1 MMTLPAALAAKIK
14 SNDLRGIKPIILMY
28 RNKWDAQTNAYAP
41 ETTPIDITEQVIKCG
56 TLSTKLDVGE
66 INEYTASNVTL
77 TLSDPH
83 NHFVEGTPESYF
95 PDDYQIYGSRIELYA
110 GTDTNNMTPL
120 FYGVIRSLPNHKPE
134 EYQLDISVVSALE
147 LLDDVEAKDFSTPY
161 TGEKLT
167 LDHRDDGAG
176 PVYRTA
182 NTGVGGFNAV
192 YANGSVLAE
201 GVDYEV
207 SQLGEYLKPALV
219 EIINEAFYSA
229 TITADY
235 YCWRRNLTVEEIMGG
250 LLDVSKWPKDKRNI
264 QPAIWTSLVRQTIYP
279 SVRMA
284 IGYYQ
289 SGANTYTANW
299 LNTLSGTSWAD
310 TSARNENTYIRQN
323 IMPKNWETEFTLR
336 FDNLTG
342 FGAGYHASYAIGN
355 TPTANTYY
363 RLSNSLVIVGLRR
376 DSIEGYRALQI
387 GVGFATNGN
396 LGYQF
401 RSNIYPSLNS
411 IDVKCR
417 IRKIGAKWSV
427 YFGDDIVAAF
437 EQDIVVTHDSMYGSN
452 IQQINNIGQVWRVLD
467 DEGNIVSTDISAP
480 SILSSM
486 QELGDDGGY
495 WGAISANLEGANSQ
509 VQAEVFVSSDGQNF
523 VSAGNYDLGNDIGRG
538 EQYLYFTICLTSYPP
553 TDSII
558 SNVVLFKYISGLD
571 IDYVNLSGQTVLEVI
586 EDLALITGYEFGI
599 DRKGIFFFR
608 PRQTSTQ
615 PIATLDKFELV
626 KIDTVTR
633 NFNELATKLTLT
645 FAAAPLEFYANT
657 GARPTPV
664 DKYGIID
671 KEIDKP
677 QLINYDNPELAQA
690 IGPQLL
696 AIYSELPNII
706 TCTGK
711 LNLALELGDI
721 VNLKREMPL
730 TINPEASDYTKY
742 EGLNTF
748 YRACKI
754 TGLNYDFTK
763 RQVKYTLRDVSNDN
777 NAPVRDYYEYQTTF
791 PTPLDYKE

>member
-1 MMTLPAALAAKIK
+1 MMTLPAALAAKLK
-14 SNDLRGIKPIILMY
+14 SNDLRGIKPIVLMY

-77 TLSDPH
+77 TLSDPQ

-95 PDDYQIYGSRIELYA
+95 PDDYQIYGTRIELYA

-134 EYQLDISVVSALE
+134 DYQLDISVVSALE

-167 LDHRDDGAG
+167 LDHRDDDAG

-192 YANGSVLAE
+192 YANGTKIVE

-207 SQLGEYLKPALV
+207 SQLSEYTLPALV
-219 EIINEAFYSA
+219 EITNKSYFSS

-235 YCWRRNLTVEEIMGG
+235 YVWKKNLAVEEIVKGVLELAG
-250 LLDVSKWPKDKRNI
+250 YNNNTNI
-264 QPAIWTSLVRQTIYP
+264 SAVAWSTAVRSLI
-279 SVRMA
+279 SVYSPRMS
-284 IGYYQ
+284 IGYYFDNDKFVCVWPRTLNGWDTIINDFVFRRPCIFPENLEISMSFFYAGNGGPL
-289 SGANTYTANW
+289 SGYSISDKPSNVADRSLYSLVNSYTGPGYSYIAEVRKSIAGGEAQVIGSYNTGSDRYVPNSPWKIIKKGNLYSFYYDGHLVASDTANFEV
-299 LNTLSGTSWAD
+299 NYENFINYYDQNFGGKA
-310 TSARNENTYIRQN
+310 ARNRI
-323 IMPKNWETEFTLR
+323 
-336 FDNLTG
+336 DNVQYKILDEDGKEVTTVKTPCII
-342 FGAGYHASYAIGN
+342 SEILDKKTQSSPWLSVNAI
-355 TPTANTYY
+355 
-363 RLSNSLVIVGLRR
+363 L
-376 DSIEGYRALQI
+376 EGED
-387 GVGFATNGN
+387 
-396 LGYQF
+396 GYQYSLLCSS
-401 RSNIYPSLNS
+401 SNDGVNFSSL
-411 IDVKCR
+411 K
-417 IRKIGAKWSV
+417 
-427 YFGDDIVAAF
+427 
-437 EQDIVVTHDSMYGSN
+437 
-452 IQQINNIGQVWRVLD
+452 
-467 DEGNIVSTDISAP
+467 
-480 SILSSM
+480 
-486 QELGDDGGY
+486 
-495 WGAISANLEGANSQ
+495 
-509 VQAEVFVSSDGQNF
+509 EV
-523 VSAGNYDLGNDIGRG
+523 DLGADLGTNN
-538 EQYLYFTICLTSYPP
+538 QYLYFILKAKDAPQ
-553 TDSII
+553 
-558 SNVVLFKYISGLD
+558 LKFD
-571 IDYVNLSGQTVLEVI
+571 IRNLEVSFLSSEILLSLVNLTDQSVLEVI

-599 DRKGIFFFR
+599 DRNGIFFFR

-664 DKYGIID
+664 DKYGIIE

-730 TINPEASDYTKY
+730 TINPAASDYTKY

-763 RQVKYTLRDVSNDN
+763 RQIKYTLRDVSNNN
-777 NAPVRDYYEYQTTF
+777 NAPVRDYYEYQTIF

>member
-1 MMTLPAALAAKIK
+1 MMTLPAALAAKLK

-28 RNKWDAQTNAYAP
+28 RNKWDAQANTFVP

-83 NHFVEGTPESYF
+83 NHFVEGTPKSYF
-95 PDDYQIYGSRIELYA
+95 PDGYQIYGTRIELYA

-167 LDHRDDGAG
+167 LDHRDDDAG

-192 YANGSVLAE
+192 YANGSVLVE

-207 SQLGEYLKPALV
+207 SRLSENTLPALV
-219 EIINEAFYSA
+219 EITNKSYFSS

-235 YCWRRNLTVEEIMGG
+235 YVWKKNLAVEEIVKGVLELAGYQQDELDIQPVAWENAVRSSLTPNVIAALEYIKQEKSYIYKGSNVFWGNNGNYQRGFRQNILPENFDISFNMQIAQTG
-250 LLDVSKWPKDKRNI
+250 LLDVTTYMLGDVFEDASSFLSGGYDVNGIVMQGNINSCQVAIRRGGNILWSHEFYWSFGGDIIIQKRGNSI
-264 QPAIWTSLVRQTIYP
+264 TFVIGEETAAANVELEEIYGTVTEYIYYSRISSISNYNLTPTDNNGVSL
-279 SVRMA
+279 
-284 IGYYQ
+284 G
-289 SGANTYTANW
+289 
-299 LNTLSGTSWAD
+299 TLSAPGIITEPEIFS
-310 TSARNENTYIRQN
+310 NHI
-323 IMPKNWETEFTLR
+323 TEFR
-336 FDNLTG
+336 FLAELSNAETKYSLMYRVKNNDVWEQWKAIDMGVSVPKIADSVQFILSFTPPINSPTDITDITIEYLSSQLSLQIINLTDQ
-342 FGAGYHASYAIGN
+342 S
-355 TPTANTYY
+355 
-363 RLSNSLVIVGLRR
+363 
-376 DSIEGYRALQI
+376 
-387 GVGFATNGN
+387 
-396 LGYQF
+396 
-401 RSNIYPSLNS
+401 
-411 IDVKCR
+411 
-417 IRKIGAKWSV
+417 
-427 YFGDDIVAAF
+427 
-437 EQDIVVTHDSMYGSN
+437 
-452 IQQINNIGQVWRVLD
+452 
-467 DEGNIVSTDISAP
+467 
-480 SILSSM
+480 
-486 QELGDDGGY
+486 
-495 WGAISANLEGANSQ
+495 
-509 VQAEVFVSSDGQNF
+509 
-523 VSAGNYDLGNDIGRG
+523 
-538 EQYLYFTICLTSYPP
+538 
-553 TDSII
+553 
-558 SNVVLFKYISGLD
+558 
-571 IDYVNLSGQTVLEVI
+571 VLEVI

-599 DRKGIFFFR
+599 DRNGIFFFR

-664 DKYGIID
+664 DKYGVID

-763 RQVKYTLRDVSNDN
+763 RQIKYTLRDVSNDN
-777 NAPVRDYYEYQTTF
+777 NAPVKDYYEYQTIF

>member
-1 MMTLPAALAAKIK
+1 MMTLPAALAAKLK
-14 SNDLRGIKPIILMY
+14 SNDLRGIKPIVLMY
-28 RNKWDAQTNAYAP
+28 RNKWNAQTNAYAP
-41 ETTPIDITEQVIKCG
+41 ETTPIDITTQVIKCG

-77 TLSDPH
+77 TISDPK
-83 NHFVEGTPESYF
+83 NHFVEGTPKSYF
-95 PDDYQIYGSRIELYA
+95 PDGYQIYGSRIELYA
-110 GTDTNNMTPL
+110 GTDTSNMTPL

-147 LLDDVEAKDFSTPY
+147 ILDEVEAKDFSTPY
-161 TGEKLT
+161 TGETLT
-167 LDHRDDGAG
+167 LDHQDDDAG

-192 YANGSVLAE
+192 YANGSVLVE

-250 LLDVSKWPKDKRNI
+250 LLDVSKWPDDKRDI
-264 QPAIWTSLVRQTIYP
+264 QPVIWNSLVRQP
-279 SVRMA
+279 LSANVRFGL
-284 IGYYQ
+284 GYYQ
-289 SGANTYTANW
+289 NDEGEYISNW
-299 LNTLSGTSWAD
+299 LNVRDNTWAN
-310 TSARNENTYIRQN
+310 TTARDEAYYIRQN
-323 IMPKNWETEFTLR
+323 TFSENWETEFTLR
-336 FDNLTG
+336 FDDLSGNT
-342 FGAGYHASYAIGN
+342 FGWNASYGIGN
-355 TPTANTYY
+355 GFAPNHYSK
-363 RLSNSLVIVGLRR
+363 LLNGLVIWAHRQ
-376 DSIEGYRALQI
+376 DNSYPNALQVRV
-387 GVGFATNGN
+387 GVISGGSINS
-396 LGYQF
+396 Y
-401 RSNIYPSLNS
+401 IYASRLFYPVDHLE
-411 IDVKCR
+411 IAVK
-417 IRKIGAKWSV
+417 IRKFNERIYV
-427 YFGDDIVAAF
+427 YFGGALVAQIRASLSI
-437 EQDIVVTHDSMYGSN
+437 DRDVMYGSRN
-452 IQQINNIGQVWRVLD
+452 QRISNLGQVWRMLD
-467 DEGNIVSTDISAP
+467 SNGNAVSPDLSTP
-480 SILSSM
+480 SIISNVLG
-486 QELGDDGGY
+486 LGDEGGY
-495 WGAISANLEGANSQ
+495 WGAVSATLEGEGGQYQN
-509 VQAEVFVSSDGQNF
+509 EVFVSADGQNF
-523 VSAGNYDLGNDIGRG
+523 TSAGNFDIGSDIGRS
-538 EQYLYFTICLTSYPP
+538 ENYLYFALKISSPP
-553 TDSII
+553 PASFNI
-558 SNVVLFKYISGLD
+558 SNLIVFKYATGMVIYFINLD
-571 IDYVNLSGQTVLEVI
+571 GQTVLDVI
-586 EDLALITGYEFGI
+586 KDLALITGYEFGI
-599 DRKGIFFFR
+599 DRNNVFFFR

-615 PIATLDKFELV
+615 PVAVLDEPELV

-664 DKYGIID
+664 DKYGVIE

-763 RQVKYTLRDVSNDN
+763 RQIKYTLRDVSNAN
-777 NAPVRDYYEYQTTF
+777 NAPVKDYYEYQTIF

>member
-1 MMTLPAALAAKIK
+1 MITLPAALAAKLK
-14 SNDLRGIKPIILMY
+14 SNDLRGIKPIVLMY

-77 TLSDPH
+77 TISDPQ

-95 PDDYQIYGSRIELYA
+95 PDGYQIYGSRIELYA

-134 EYQLDISVVSALE
+134 KYQMDISVVSALE
-147 LLDDVEAKDFSTPY
+147 LLDDVEAKGFSTPY
-161 TGEKLT
+161 TGETLT
-167 LDHRDDGAG
+167 LDHQDADAG

-192 YANGSVLAE
+192 YANGTKLVE
-201 GVDYEV
+201 GVDYKV
-207 SQLGEYLKPALV
+207 KQLSENTSPALV
-219 EIINEAFYSA
+219 EIEQEIYYTA

-235 YCWRRNLTVEEIMGG
+235 FSWKKDLAVEQIVKGLVGLAGYERNTDIRPV
-250 LLDVSKWPKDKRNI
+250 VWNS
-264 QPAIWTSLVRQTIYP
+264 
-279 SVRMA
+279 SVRSFINVSSLKMA
-284 IGYYQ
+284 IGYYYNE
-289 SGANTYTANW
+289 GTLVCVWPRT
-299 LNTLSGTSWAD
+299 LNSWDTIINDGSFARPCIFPENLEISMSFYYAGNGGNLSGYTFSDSPSATEGRNAYVLYNSYTGPGNNYIAQVFKISNGTRETIGTYD
-310 TSARNENTYIRQN
+310 TGNGLYVPNSPWKIIKKGSLYSFYYDGHLVASDTAIFEPQYEVFYNYYDQSFGHGASRNRIDDVHYKVFDDNGKEIITVNSPCIMSDVLDKKTENSPWVSIN
-323 IMPKNWETEFTLR
+323 CTLAGNDDAKYDLL
-336 FDNLTG
+336 FSSSNDLTN
-342 FGAGYHASYAIGN
+342 F
-355 TPTANTYY
+355 P
-363 RLSNSLVIVGLRR
+363 
-376 DSIEGYRALQI
+376 ALQA
-387 GVGFATNGN
+387 V
-396 LGYQF
+396 
-401 RSNIYPSLNS
+401 
-411 IDVKCR
+411 
-417 IRKIGAKWSV
+417 
-427 YFGDDIVAAF
+427 
-437 EQDIVVTHDSMYGSN
+437 
-452 IQQINNIGQVWRVLD
+452 
-467 DEGNIVSTDISAP
+467 
-480 SILSSM
+480 
-486 QELGDDGGY
+486 
-495 WGAISANLEGANSQ
+495 
-509 VQAEVFVSSDGQNF
+509 
-523 VSAGNYDLGNDIGRG
+523 DLGADLGTNDR
-538 EQYLYFTICLTSYPP
+538 YLYF
-553 TDSII
+553 
-558 SNVVLFKYISGLD
+558 VLKAADEPQLKFD
-571 IDYVNLSGQTVLEVI
+571 IKNLGVYFLSTELLLSLVDLSGQTALAAI
-586 EDLALITGYEFGI
+586 KDLALITGYEFGI
-599 DRKGIFFFR
+599 DRNNIFFFR
-608 PRQTSTQ
+608 PRQSSTQ
-615 PIATLDKFELV
+615 PIAVLDMTQLV
-626 KIDTVTR
+626 KINTVTR

-664 DKYGIID
+664 DKYGVID

-677 QLINYDNPELAQA
+677 QLINYDNPELANA

-730 TINPEASDYTKY
+730 TINPKASDYTKY

-777 NAPVRDYYEYQTTF
+777 NAPVKDYYEYQTIF

>member
-28 RNKWDAQTNAYAP
+28 RNKWDAQTNTFAP
-41 ETTPIDITEQVIKCG
+41 ETTPIDITAQVIKCG

-77 TLSDPH
+77 TISDPQ
-83 NHFVEGTPESYF
+83 NHFVEGTPKSYF
-95 PDDYQIYGSRIELYA
+95 PDGYQIYGSRIELYA
-110 GTDTNNMTPL
+110 GTDTSNMTPL

-161 TGEKLT
+161 TGETLT
-167 LDHRDDGAG
+167 LDHQDDDAG

-207 SQLGEYLKPALV
+207 SQLSEYTLPALV
-219 EIINEAFYSA
+219 EIINETFYSA

-250 LLDVSKWPKDKRNI
+250 FLDILKWPVDKRDI
-264 QPAIWTSLVRQTIYP
+264 RPVIWQELGSLTLSADARF
-279 SVRMA
+279 A
-284 IGYYQ
+284 LGYYKNE
-289 SGANTYTANW
+289 SGEYISNWLNVRDNTWANTTARDENTYTRR
-299 LNTLSGTSWAD
+299 SIF
-310 TSARNENTYIRQN
+310 SA
-323 IMPKNWETEFTLR
+323 NWETEFTLR
-336 FDNLTG
+336 FDDLSGNT
-342 FGAGYHASYAIGN
+342 FGWNASYGIGN
-355 TPTANTYY
+355 GFAPNHYSK
-363 RLSNSLVIVGLRR
+363 LLNGLVIWAHRQ
-376 DSIEGYRALQI
+376 DNSYPNALQVRV
-387 GVGFATNGN
+387 GVISGGTINSYIYAT
-396 LGYQF
+396 
-401 RSNIYPSLNS
+401 SLFHPVDHLE
-411 IDVKCR
+411 IAVK
-417 IRKIGAKWSV
+417 IRKFNERIYV
-427 YFGDDIVAAF
+427 YFGGTLVAQTGASWSI
-437 EQDIVVTHDSMYGSN
+437 DRDVMYGSRN
-452 IQQINNIGQVWRVLD
+452 QRISNLGQVWRILDSNGNAVSPDLSTPSFLSNVL
-467 DEGNIVSTDISAP
+467 G
-480 SILSSM
+480 
-486 QELGDDGGY
+486 GGY
-495 WGAISANLEGANSQ
+495 WEKITATLAGEGGQYQN
-509 VQAEVFVSSDGQNF
+509 EVFVSSDGQEF
-523 VSAGNYDLGNDIGRG
+523 FLAGDFDLGSDIARY
-538 EQYLYFTICLTSYPP
+538 ENYLYFALKTSSPP
-553 TDSII
+553 PASFNI
-558 SNVVLFKYISGLD
+558 SNLIVFRRAGDMVINF
-571 IDYVNLSGQTVLEVI
+571 VNLDGQTVLDVI
-586 EDLALITGYEFGI
+586 KDLALITGYEFGI
-599 DRKGIFFFR
+599 DRNNVFFFR

-664 DKYGIID
+664 DKYGIIE

-690 IGPQLL
+690 IGPHLL

-730 TINPEASDYTKY
+730 TINPAASDYTKY

-763 RQVKYTLRDVSNDN
+763 RQIKYTLRDVSNDN
-777 NAPVRDYYEYQTTF
+777 NAPVKDYYEYQTIF

>member
-1 MMTLPAALAAKIK
+1 MMTLPAALAAKLK
-14 SNDLRGIKPIILMY
+14 SNDLRGINPLVWLY
-28 RNKWDAQTNAYAP
+28 RNKWDAQTNTFAP

-77 TLSDPH
+77 TISDPQ
-83 NHFVEGTPESYF
+83 NHFVEGTPKSYF
-95 PDDYQIYGSRIELYA
+95 PDGYQIYGSRIELYA

-147 LLDDVEAKDFSTPY
+147 VLDDVEAKDFSTPY
-161 TGEKLT
+161 TGETLT
-167 LDHRDDGAG
+167 LDHRDDDAG

-192 YANGSVLAE
+192 YANGSVLVE

-207 SQLGEYLKPALV
+207 SQLSENTLPALV
-219 EIINEAFYSA
+219 EIINESYFSS

-235 YCWRRNLTVEEIMGG
+235 YVWKKNLAVEDIVKG
-250 LLDVSKWPKDKRNI
+250 LLEMASIGPANYDVSDVVWKASVRGQEDVSVCASLGYDLQGGFLEKRDELNIGSMLNNSSSARSKNIFPDDFVLEESFNLGADRKNYGVSGRLFYGTFDDNLNPQNGFSLEILFTERNI
-264 QPAIWTSLVRQTIYP
+264 FYTWFFVYGSIFVNGQEQQRTNFFQNSGISVVEMPLKITRQ
-279 SVRMA
+279 
-284 IGYYQ
+284 
-289 SGANTYTANW
+289 N
-299 LNTLSGTSWAD
+299 NTLNVEVSGVSKTFSLPSNFNFGNSENWNCFFKTGGFSAIKNSIKITLPNYSSSVINTSGVLFENINKVERSWEYLQGAPSND
-310 TSARNENTYIRQN
+310 NARYDL
-323 IMPKNWETEFTLR
+323 K
-336 FDNLTG
+336 
-342 FGAGYHASYAIGN
+342 
-355 TPTANTYY
+355 Y
-363 RLSNSLVIVGLRR
+363 RLKSNDNFSNWTNYNFGEPL
-376 DSIEGYRALQI
+376 
-387 GVGFATNGN
+387 GVET
-396 LGYQF
+396 
-401 RSNIYPSLNS
+401 
-411 IDVKCR
+411 
-417 IRKIGAKWSV
+417 
-427 YFGDDIVAAF
+427 DDIQF
-437 EQDIVVTHDSMYGSN
+437 LLN
-452 IQQINNIGQVWRVLD
+452 IT
-467 DEGNIVSTDISAP
+467 EGD
-480 SILSSM
+480 
-486 QELGDDGGY
+486 
-495 WGAISANLEGANSQ
+495 ANFN
-509 VQAEVFVSSDGQNF
+509 
-523 VSAGNYDLGNDIGRG
+523 
-538 EQYLYFTICLTSYPP
+538 
-553 TDSII
+553 
-558 SNVVLFKYISGLD
+558 NVVLEYLSSKLVMQV
-571 IDYVNLSGQTVLEVI
+571 VNLTDQSVLEVI

-599 DRKGIFFFR
+599 DRNNVFFFR

-615 PIATLDKFELV
+615 PVAVLDELELV

-664 DKYGIID
+664 DKYGVIE

-763 RQVKYTLRDVSNDN
+763 RQIKYTLRDVSNAN
-777 NAPVRDYYEYQTTF
+777 NAPVKDYYEYQTIF

>member
-250 LLDVSKWPKDKRNI
+250 LLDVSKWPDDKRDI
-264 QPAIWTSLVRQTIYP
+264 QPVIWNSLVRQP
-279 SVRMA
+279 LSADVRFA
-284 IGYYQ
+284 LGYYKNE
-289 SGANTYTANW
+289 SGEYISNWLNVRDNAWANTTARDENTYTRR
-299 LNTLSGTSWAD
+299 SVFS
-310 TSARNENTYIRQN
+310 S
-323 IMPKNWETEFTLR
+323 NWETEFTLR
-336 FDNLTG
+336 IDDLSGATAG
-342 FGAGYHASYAIGN
+342 FNGSYAVGSG
-355 TPTANTYY
+355 T
-363 RLSNSLVIVGLRR
+363 SNWLHGINNGIVIAAVRVDNQAPRGL
-376 DSIEGYRALQI
+376 YV
-387 GVGFATNGN
+387 GVGMAVNAN
-396 LGYQF
+396 LSYSF
-401 RSNIYPSLNS
+401 RTGVYSPVSYLEIA
-411 IDVKCR
+411 VK
-417 IRKIGAKWSV
+417 IRKINNQITV
-427 YFGDDIVAAF
+427 FFGGKQVARFNNANF
-437 EQDIVVTHDSMYGSN
+437 DVDREVMYGSRN
-452 IQQINNIGQVWRVLD
+452 QRISNLGQVWRMLD
-467 DEGNIVSTDISAP
+467 SNGNAVSPDLSTP
-480 SILSSM
+480 SIISNVL
-486 QELGDDGGY
+486 ELGDEGGY
-495 WGAISANLEGANSQ
+495 WGAVSATLEGEGGQYQN
-509 VQAEVFVSSDGQNF
+509 EVFISSDGQNF
-523 VSAGNYDLGNDIGRG
+523 TSAGNFDIGSDIGRS
-538 EQYLYFTICLTSYPP
+538 ENYLYFALKISSPP
-553 TDSII
+553 PASFNI
-558 SNVVLFKYISGLD
+558 SNLIVFKCATGMVIYFINLD
-571 IDYVNLSGQTVLEVI
+571 GQTVLDVI
-586 EDLALITGYEFGI
+586 KDLALITGYEFGI
-599 DRKGIFFFR
+599 DRNNVFFFR

-657 GARPTPV
+657 GTRPTPV
-664 DKYGIID
+664 DKYGVIE

-763 RQVKYTLRDVSNDN
+763 RQIKYTLRDVSNAN
-777 NAPVRDYYEYQTTF
+777 NSPVKDYYEYQTIF

>member
-28 RNKWDAQTNAYAP
+28 RNKWDAQNNTFAP

-77 TLSDPH
+77 TISDPH
-83 NHFVEGTPESYF
+83 NHFVEGTPKSYF
-95 PDDYQIYGSRIELYA
+95 PDDYQIYGTRIELYA

-161 TGEKLT
+161 TSEKLT
-167 LDHRDDGAG
+167 LDHQDDDAG

-207 SQLGEYLKPALV
+207 SQLGEYVKPALV
-219 EIINEAFYSA
+219 EIINEEFYSA

-235 YCWRRNLTVEEIMGG
+235 YCWKRNLKIEDIVTG
-250 LLDVSKWPKDKRNI
+250 LLQKAGYSATQMQISPVVFN
-264 QPAIWTSLVRQTIYP
+264 T
-279 SVRMA
+279 SVRSEIIPNVMMSL
-284 IGYYQ
+284 GYKKQNAQYVFN
-289 SGANTYTANW
+289 SGWDAFWGISHDSFYNPITARFNIFPEKF
-299 LNTLSGTSWAD
+299 NIKFRFGTRSGS
-310 TSARNENTYIRQN
+310 SNPS
-323 IMPKNWETEFTLR
+323 M
-336 FDNLTG
+336 
-342 FGAGYHASYAIGN
+342 SYAIGELNQNLSHNYYNLANSVKNGIVIYHDADRIHVYWRQNNITVSTN
-355 TPTANTYY
+355 TAAGSKYAGENIEIQKTSNGFEVKINSITYSNNIIMELNEGENNEAVVLDWRGNLSDYVISDGEGNQFNLPGIMTAPISHENEAVTWSYFFATLDSSYQY
-363 RLSNSLVIVGLRR
+363 RLEYRTKNSGDAWTEWKNI
-376 DSIEGYRALQI
+376 D
-387 GVGFATNGN
+387 
-396 LGYQF
+396 LGETPSVNSVFIQYKLTFLSSTPQF
-401 RSNIYPSLNS
+401 
-411 IDVKCR
+411 
-417 IRKIGAKWSV
+417 G
-427 YFGDDIVAAF
+427 
-437 EQDIVVTHDSMYGSN
+437 
-452 IQQINNIGQVWRVLD
+452 
-467 DEGNIVSTDISAP
+467 TDISNLQCYF
-480 SILSSM
+480 LSSA
-486 QELGDDGGY
+486 L
-495 WGAISANLEGANSQ
+495 
-509 VQAEVFVSSDGQNF
+509 
-523 VSAGNYDLGNDIGRG
+523 
-538 EQYLYFTICLTSYPP
+538 YLNI
-553 TDSII
+553 
-558 SNVVLFKYISGLD
+558 
-571 IDYVNLSGQTVLEVI
+571 VNLSNQTILEVI
-586 EDLALITGYEFGI
+586 QDLALITGYEFGI
-599 DRKGIFFFR
+599 DRNNVFFFR

-664 DKYGIID
+664 DKYGVID

-730 TINPEASDYTKY
+730 TINPAASDYTKY

-763 RQVKYTLRDVSNDN
+763 RQIKYTLRDVSNDN
-777 NAPVRDYYEYQTTF
+777 NAPVKDYYEYQTIF

>member
-1 MMTLPAALAAKIK
+1 MMTLPAALAAKLK
-14 SNDLRGIKPIILMY
+14 SNDLRGIKPIVLMY
-28 RNKWDAQTNAYAP
+28 RNKWNAQTNAYAP

-66 INEYTASNVTL
+66 INEYTSSNVTL

-95 PDDYQIYGSRIELYA
+95 PDDYQIYGTRIELYA

-134 EYQLDISVVSALE
+134 DYQLDISVVSALE

-161 TGEKLT
+161 TGETLT
-167 LDHRDDGAG
+167 LDHQDDDAV

-182 NTGVGGFNAV
+182 NTGVGGFTSV
-192 YANGSVLAE
+192 YANGSVLVE

-207 SQLGEYLKPALV
+207 SQLGEYLKPAIV

-235 YCWRRNLTVEEIMGG
+235 YCWRRNLTVEEIMSG
-250 LLDVSKWPKDKRNI
+250 LLDVSKWPDDKRDI
-264 QPAIWTSLVRQTIYP
+264 QPVIWNSLVRQP
-279 SVRMA
+279 LSANVRFGL
-284 IGYYQ
+284 GYYQ
-289 SGANTYTANW
+289 NEDGEYISNWLNVRDNAWANTTARDENTYTRR
-299 LNTLSGTSWAD
+299 SIFS
-310 TSARNENTYIRQN
+310 E
-323 IMPKNWETEFTLR
+323 NWETEFTLR
-336 FDNLTG
+336 FDDLSGATSG
-342 FGAGYHASYAIGN
+342 FNGSYAVGSG
-355 TPTANTYY
+355 T
-363 RLSNSLVIVGLRR
+363 SNWRHGINNGIVIAAVRVDNQAPRGL
-376 DSIEGYRALQI
+376 YV
-387 GVGFATNGN
+387 GVGMAVNAN
-396 LGYQF
+396 LSYSF
-401 RSNIYPSLNS
+401 RT
-411 IDVKCR
+411 DVYSPVSYLEIAVK
-417 IRKIGAKWSV
+417 IRKINNQITV
-427 YFGDDIVAAF
+427 FFGGKQVAQFNNANF
-437 EQDIVVTHDSMYGSN
+437 DVDREVMYGSRN
-452 IQQINNIGQVWRVLD
+452 QRISNLDQVWRMLD
-467 DEGNIVSTDISAP
+467 SNGNAVSPDLSTP
-480 SILSSM
+480 SIISSVL
-486 QELGDDGGY
+486 ELGDEGGY
-495 WGAISANLEGANSQ
+495 WGAVSATLEGEGGQYQN
-509 VQAEVFVSSDGQNF
+509 EVFVSTDGQNF
-523 VSAGNYDLGNDIGRG
+523 TSAGNLDIGSDIGRS
-538 EQYLYFTICLTSYPP
+538 ENYLYFALKTSSPP
-553 TDSII
+553 PASFNI
-558 SNVVLFKYISGLD
+558 SNLIVFKYATGMVIDFINLD
-571 IDYVNLSGQTVLEVI
+571 GQTVLDVVK
-586 EDLALITGYEFGI
+586 DLALITGYEFGI
-599 DRKGIFFFR
+599 DRNGIFFFR

-664 DKYGIID
+664 DKYGVID

-730 TINPEASDYTKY
+730 TINPAASDYTKY

-763 RQVKYTLRDVSNDN
+763 RQIKYTLRDVSNDN
-777 NAPVRDYYEYQTTF
+777 NAPVRDYYEYQTIF

>member
-1 MMTLPAALAAKIK
+1 MMTFPAALAAKIK

-83 NHFVEGTPESYF
+83 NHFVEGTPKSYF
-95 PDDYQIYGSRIELYA
+95 PDGYQIYGTRIELYA

-167 LDHRDDGAG
+167 LDHRDDDAG

-182 NTGVGGFNAV
+182 NTGVGGFAAV
-192 YANGSVLAE
+192 YANGSVLVE

-229 TITADY
+229 NITADY

-250 LLDVSKWPKDKRNI
+250 LLDVSKWPDGKRDI
-264 QPAIWTSLVRQTIYP
+264 QPVNWDTMQRKPLYP
-279 SVRMA
+279 DARFA
-284 IGYYQ
+284 LGYYKNE
-289 SGANTYTANW
+289 SGEYISNW
-299 LNTLSGTSWAD
+299 LNVRDNAWAN
-310 TSARNENTYIRQN
+310 TTARDEAYYIRRS
-323 IMPKNWETEFTLR
+323 IFSANWETEFTLR
-336 FDNLTG
+336 IDDLSGATAG
-342 FGAGYHASYAIGN
+342 FNGSYAVGSG
-355 TPTANTYY
+355 TANRYY
-363 RLSNSLVIVGLRR
+363 RINNGIVIAAIRVDNQAPRGLYVAVG
-376 DSIEGYRALQI
+376 RAVNADLNYSYST
-387 GVGFATNGN
+387 GVYSPVSYLEIA
-396 LGYQF
+396 
-401 RSNIYPSLNS
+401 
-411 IDVKCR
+411 VK
-417 IRKIGAKWSV
+417 IRKINNQITV
-427 YFGDDIVAAF
+427 FFGGRQVAQFNNANF
-437 EQDIVVTHDSMYGSN
+437 DVDREVMYGSRN
-452 IQQINNIGQVWRVLD
+452 QRISNLGQVWRMLDSNGNAVSPDLSTPSLISSVL
-467 DEGNIVSTDISAP
+467 ERT
-480 SILSSM
+480 
-486 QELGDDGGY
+486 EEGGY
-495 WGAISANLEGANSQ
+495 WGAVSATLEGAGGQYQN
-509 VQAEVFVSSDGQNF
+509 EVFVSSDGKNF
-523 VSAGNYDLGNDIGRG
+523 VSAGNYDIGSDVGRS
-538 EQYLYFTICLTSYPP
+538 EKYLYFALKTGSPP
-553 TDSII
+553 PASFNI
-558 SNVVLFKYISGLD
+558 SNLVVFEFNTELFVD
-571 IDYVNLSGQTVLEVI
+571 FVNLDGQTVLDVI
-586 EDLALITGYEFGI
+586 KDLALITGYEFGI
-599 DRKGIFFFR
+599 DRNNVFFFR

-777 NAPVRDYYEYQTTF
+777 NAPVKDYYEYQTIF

>member
-1 MMTLPAALAAKIK
+1 MMTLPAALAAKLK

-41 ETTPIDITEQVIKCG
+41 ETTPIDITAQVIKCG

-77 TLSDPH
+77 TISDPQ
-83 NHFVEGTPESYF
+83 NHFVEGTPKSYF
-95 PDDYQIYGSRIELYA
+95 PDGYQIYGSRIELYA

-167 LDHRDDGAG
+167 LDHRDDDAG

-192 YANGSVLAE
+192 YANGSVLVE

-250 LLDVSKWPKDKRNI
+250 LLDVSKWPDDKRDI
-264 QPAIWTSLVRQTIYP
+264 QPVIWNSLVRQP
-279 SVRMA
+279 LSADVRFA
-284 IGYYQ
+284 LGYYKNE
-289 SGANTYTANW
+289 SGEYISNWLNVRDNAWANTTARDENTYTRR
-299 LNTLSGTSWAD
+299 SIF
-310 TSARNENTYIRQN
+310 SA
-323 IMPKNWETEFTLR
+323 NWETEFTLR
-336 FDNLTG
+336 IDDLSGATAG
-342 FGAGYHASYAIGN
+342 FNGSYAVGSG
-355 TPTANTYY
+355 TANRYY
-363 RLSNSLVIVGLRR
+363 RINNGIVIAAIRVDNQAPRGL
-376 DSIEGYRALQI
+376 YV
-387 GVGFATNGN
+387 GVGRAVNAN
-396 LGYQF
+396 LSYSY
-401 RSNIYPSLNS
+401 RTAVYSPVSYLEIA
-411 IDVKCR
+411 VK
-417 IRKIGAKWSV
+417 IRKINNQITV
-427 YFGDDIVAAF
+427 FFGGKQVAQFNNANF
-437 EQDIVVTHDSMYGSN
+437 DVDREVMYGSRN
-452 IQQINNIGQVWRVLD
+452 QRISNLGQVWRMLD
-467 DEGNIVSTDISAP
+467 SNGHAISPDLSTP
-480 SILSSM
+480 SIISNVL
-486 QELGDDGGY
+486 ELGDEGGY
-495 WGAISANLEGANSQ
+495 WGAVSATLEGEGGQYQN
-509 VQAEVFVSSDGQNF
+509 EVFISSDGQKF
-523 VSAGNYDLGNDIGRG
+523 TSAGNFDIGSDIGRS
-538 EQYLYFTICLTSYPP
+538 ENYLYFALKISSPP
-553 TDSII
+553 PASFNI
-558 SNVVLFKYISGLD
+558 SNLIVFKYATGMV
-571 IDYVNLSGQTVLEVI
+571 IDFINLEGQTVLEVI
-586 EDLALITGYEFGI
+586 QDLALITGYEFGI
-599 DRKGIFFFR
+599 DRNNVFFFR

-657 GARPTPV
+657 GARPTPA
-664 DKYGIID
+664 DKYGIIE

-748 YRACKI
+748 YLACKI
-754 TGLNYDFTK
+754 TGLNYDFTR

-777 NAPVRDYYEYQTTF
+777 NAPVKDYYEYQTIF

>member
-28 RNKWDAQTNAYAP
+28 RNKWDAQANTFVP
-41 ETTPIDITEQVIKCG
+41 ETTPIDITTQVIKCG

-167 LDHRDDGAG
+167 LDHQDEDAG

-192 YANGSVLAE
+192 YANGSVLVE

-235 YCWRRNLTVEEIMGG
+235 YCWRRNLTVEEIMDG
-250 LLDVSKWPKDKRNI
+250 LLEVSKWPDDKRDI
-264 QPAIWTSLVRQTIYP
+264 QPVIWNSLVRQP
-279 SVRMA
+279 LSADVRFA
-284 IGYYQ
+284 LGYYKNE
-289 SGANTYTANW
+289 SGEYISNWLKVRDNAWANTTARDENTYTRR
-299 LNTLSGTSWAD
+299 SIFS
-310 TSARNENTYIRQN
+310 E
-323 IMPKNWETEFTLR
+323 NWETEFTLR
-336 FDNLTG
+336 LDDLSGATYG
-342 FGAGYHASYAIGN
+342 FNGSYAVGSG
-355 TPTANTYY
+355 T
-363 RLSNSLVIVGLRR
+363 SNWLHGINNGIVIAAVRMDTQAPRGL
-376 DSIEGYRALQI
+376 YV
-387 GVGFATNGN
+387 GVGMAVNA
-396 LGYQF
+396 Y
-401 RSNIYPSLNS
+401 LNYS
-411 IDVKCR
+411 YTTDFYWPVSYLEIAVK
-417 IRKIGAKWSV
+417 IRKINNQITV
-427 YFGDDIVAAF
+427 FFGGKQVAQFNNANF
-437 EQDIVVTHDSMYGSN
+437 DVDREVMYGSRN
-452 IQQINNIGQVWRVLD
+452 QRISNLGQVWRMLD
-467 DEGNIVSTDISAP
+467 SNGNAVSPDLSTP
-480 SILSSM
+480 SIISNVLG
-486 QELGDDGGY
+486 LGDEGGY
-495 WGAISANLEGANSQ
+495 WGAVSATLEGKGGQYRN
-509 VQAEVFVSSDGQNF
+509 EVFVSADGQNF
-523 VSAGNYDLGNDIGRG
+523 TSAGNFDIGSDIGRS
-538 EQYLYFTICLTSYPP
+538 ENYLYFALKISSPP
-553 TDSII
+553 PASFNI
-558 SNVVLFKYISGLD
+558 SNLIVFKYVTGMV
-571 IDYVNLSGQTVLEVI
+571 IDFINLEGQTVLEVI
-586 EDLALITGYEFGI
+586 QDLALITGYEFGI
-599 DRKGIFFFR
+599 DRNNVFFFR

-615 PIATLDKFELV
+615 PVAVLDELELV

-664 DKYGIID
+664 DKYGIIE

-730 TINPEASDYTKY
+730 TIDPAASDYTKY

-777 NAPVRDYYEYQTTF
+777 NAPVKDYYEYQTIF

>member
-1 MMTLPAALAAKIK
+1 MMTLPAALAAKLK

-41 ETTPIDITEQVIKCG
+41 ETTPIDITEQIIKCG

-77 TLSDPH
+77 TISDPQ

-95 PDDYQIYGSRIELYA
+95 PDDYQIYGTRIELYA

-134 EYQLDISVVSALE
+134 DYQLDISVVSALE
-147 LLDDVEAKDFSTPY
+147 RLDDVEAKDFSTPY
-161 TGEKLT
+161 TGETLT
-167 LDHRDDGAG
+167 LDHQDDYAG

-182 NTGVGGFNAV
+182 NTGVCGFTAV
-192 YANGSVLAE
+192 CANGSVLAE

-207 SQLGEYLKPALV
+207 SQLSENTLPALV

-229 TITADY
+229 NITADY
-235 YCWRRNLTVEEIMGG
+235 YCWRRNLTVEEIMDG
-250 LLDVSKWPKDKRNI
+250 LLDISKWPEDKRDI
-264 QPAIWTSLVRQTIYP
+264 QPVSWGTMQRKPLYP
-279 SVRMA
+279 NARFA
-284 IGYYQ
+284 LGYYKNE
-289 SGANTYTANW
+289 SGEYISNWLNVRDNAWANTTARDENTYTRR
-299 LNTLSGTSWAD
+299 SIF
-310 TSARNENTYIRQN
+310 SA
-323 IMPKNWETEFTLR
+323 NWETEFTLR
-336 FDNLTG
+336 IDDLSGATSG
-342 FGAGYHASYAIGN
+342 FNGSYAVGSG
-355 TPTANTYY
+355 T
-363 RLSNSLVIVGLRR
+363 SNWLHGINNGIVIAAVRVDNQAPRGL
-376 DSIEGYRALQI
+376 YV
-387 GVGFATNGN
+387 GVGRAVNAN
-396 LGYQF
+396 LSYSF
-401 RSNIYPSLNS
+401 RT
-411 IDVKCR
+411 DVYSPVSYLEIAVK
-417 IRKIGAKWSV
+417 IRKINNQITV
-427 YFGDDIVAAF
+427 FFGGKQVAQFNNANF
-437 EQDIVVTHDSMYGSN
+437 DVDREVMYGSRN
-452 IQQINNIGQVWRVLD
+452 QRISNLDQVWRMLDSNGNAVSPDLSTPSLISSVL
-467 DEGNIVSTDISAP
+467 ERT
-480 SILSSM
+480 
-486 QELGDDGGY
+486 EEGGY
-495 WGAISANLEGANSQ
+495 WGAVSATLEGGQYQN
-509 VQAEVFVSSDGQNF
+509 EVFVSTNGQNF
-523 VSAGNYDLGNDIGRG
+523 ISAGNFDIGSDIGRS
-538 EQYLYFTICLTSYPP
+538 EKYLYFALKTSSPP
-553 TDSII
+553 PDSLNI
-558 SNVVLFKYISGLD
+558 SNLVVFEFNTKLIVDFINLD
-571 IDYVNLSGQTVLEVI
+571 GQTVLDVI
-586 EDLALITGYEFGI
+586 KDLALITGYEFGI
-599 DRKGIFFFR
+599 DRNNVFFFR

-615 PIATLDKFELV
+615 PVATLDKFELV

-664 DKYGIID
+664 DKYGVIK

-763 RQVKYTLRDVSNDN
+763 RQIKYTLRDVSNAN
-777 NAPVRDYYEYQTTF
+777 NAPVKDYYEYQTIF

>member
-41 ETTPIDITEQVIKCG
+41 ESTPIDITEQVIKCG

-77 TLSDPH
+77 TLSDPQ
-83 NHFVEGTPESYF
+83 NHFVEGTPKSYF
-95 PDDYQIYGSRIELYA
+95 PDDYQIYGTRIELYA

-161 TGEKLT
+161 TGETLT
-167 LDHRDDGAG
+167 LDHREDDAG

-192 YANGSVLAE
+192 YANGSVLVE

-250 LLDVSKWPKDKRNI
+250 LLDVSKWPDDKRDI
-264 QPAIWTSLVRQTIYP
+264 QPVTWNSLVRQP
-279 SVRMA
+279 LSAEVRFA
-284 IGYYQ
+284 LGYYNNE
-289 SGANTYTANW
+289 SGEYISNWLNVRDNAWANTTARDENTYTRR
-299 LNTLSGTSWAD
+299 SIF
-310 TSARNENTYIRQN
+310 SA
-323 IMPKNWETEFTLR
+323 NWETEFTLR
-336 FDNLTG
+336 FDDLSGATFG
-342 FGAGYHASYAIGN
+342 FNGSYAVGSG
-355 TPTANTYY
+355 T
-363 RLSNSLVIVGLRR
+363 SNWLHGINNGIVIAAVRV
-376 DSIEGYRALQI
+376 DTQAPRALYI
-387 GVGFATNGN
+387 GVGRAVNANLSYSYTTNVYSPVSY
-396 LGYQF
+396 LE
-401 RSNIYPSLNS
+401 IA
-411 IDVKCR
+411 VK
-417 IRKIGAKWSV
+417 IRKVNNQITV
-427 YFGDDIVAAF
+427 FFGGNQVAQFNNANF
-437 EQDIVVTHDSMYGSN
+437 NIDREVMYGSRN
-452 IQQINNIGQVWRVLD
+452 QRISNLGQVWRMLDSNGNAVSPDLSTPSVISNVL
-467 DEGNIVSTDISAP
+467 
-480 SILSSM
+480 
-486 QELGDDGGY
+486 ELGDEGGY
-495 WGAISANLEGANSQ
+495 WGAVSATLEGAGGQYQN
-509 VQAEVFVSSDGQNF
+509 EVFVSTDGQNF
-523 VSAGNYDLGNDIGRG
+523 TSAGNFDIGSDMGRS
-538 EQYLYFTICLTSYPP
+538 ENYLYFALKISSPP
-553 TDSII
+553 PASFNI
-558 SNVVLFKYISGLD
+558 SNLIVFKYATGMV
-571 IDYVNLSGQTVLEVI
+571 IDFINIDGQTVLDVI
-586 EDLALITGYEFGI
+586 QDLALITGYEFGI
-599 DRKGIFFFR
+599 DRNNVFFFR

-664 DKYGIID
+664 DKYGVID

-690 IGPQLL
+690 IGPRLL

-763 RQVKYTLRDVSNDN
+763 RQIKYTLRDVSNDN
-777 NAPVRDYYEYQTTF
+777 NAPVKDYYEYQTIF